1 MKLGGIWSKRKK
13 SSGLEIGGQQ
23 AIPRCSQSAG
33 DHTEPAP
40 FWSWPAQLPCH
51 GSLQETG
58 ILPLVW
64 EVEPDTEGSARRR
77 VQPWSPAFLQ
87 DAVRWSSRAVLTRN
101 LWARTPWFSVSI
113 FFFFFSPSTYLCGKI
128 SAFITDN
135 LFRLPSGCSMLTL
148 KELDLDC
155 GGRRGAFKN
164 LNLCFMARKVCVCG
178 CFFFF
183 LGSVTMT
190 RREAAWPDL
199 RRPGP
204 CLAALAVD
212 TACEGPVPFPLPRSF
227 PRKWTRAQVSGEVEI
242 STLGKWK

>member
-23 AIPRCSQSAG
+23 AIPRCSRSAG

-113 FFFFFSPSTYLCGKI
+113 FFFFSSPSTHLCGKI

-183 LGSVTMT
+183 LEVW
-190 RREAAWPDL
+190 RWPGERPLGQIWDGQGPAL
-199 RRPGP
+199 RPLLWTQHARGLCPFHFHALFPGNEQG
-204 CLAALAVD
+204 LR
-212 TACEGPVPFPLPRSF
+212 F
-227 PRKWTRAQVSGEVEI
+227 
-242 STLGKWK
+242 LGKLKYPL

>member
-1 MKLGGIWSKRKK
+1 MVSRPFPGVAGAQGTTQSLRRFDRGQHSFHATVRFKKRASCPWSGRWRQTQRGQLGG
-13 SSGLEIGGQQ
+13 E
-23 AIPRCSQSAG
+23 CSP
-33 DHTEPAP
+33 D
-40 FWSWPAQLPCH
+40 
-51 GSLQETG
+51 
-58 ILPLVW
+58 PLRSFR
-64 EVEPDTEGSARRR
+64 T
-77 VQPWSPAFLQ
+77 
-87 DAVRWSSRAVLTRN
+87 AVRWSSRAVLTRN
-101 LWARTPWFSVSI
+101 LWARTPRFSVSI

-135 LFRLPSGCSMLTL
+135 LFRLPSRCSMLTL
-148 KELDLDC
+148 KELNLDC

-164 LNLCFMARKVCVCG
+164 LNLCFMARKVCVWFC
-178 CFFFF
+178 FFF
-183 LGSVTMT
+183 LGSVTVT
-190 RREAAWPDL
+190 PREAAWPDL

>member
-1 MKLGGIWSKRKK
+1 M
-13 SSGLEIGGQQ
+13 
-23 AIPRCSQSAG
+23 
-33 DHTEPAP
+33 
-40 FWSWPAQLPCH
+40 
-51 GSLQETG
+51 
-58 ILPLVW
+58 
-64 EVEPDTEGSARRR
+64 
-77 VQPWSPAFLQ
+77 QPWSPAFLQ

-183 LGSVTMT
+183 SWKCDDDPERGRLARFETA
-190 RREAAWPDL
+190 RALPC
-199 RRPGP
+199 GP
-204 CLAALAVD
+204 CCGHSMRGACALS
-212 TACEGPVPFPLPRSF
+212 TPTLFSQEMNKG
-227 PRKWTRAQVSGEVEI
+227 SGFWG
-242 STLGKWK
+242 S